1 MNFTRQQT
9 NAGLLYV
16 GTETDGVNFEIA
28 KTKTGQYELTA
39 GGEIAGTF
47 KLLKDAKA
55 EATRIEREILDAA
68 VARRKAR
75 IEASGIVPGALVEVK
90 GRKPSLG
97 PVRVKHVTASAFVE
111 LERPDGGTF
120 RREAEDLTL
129 VEPSSDPAE
138 RHAAE
143 VAADAER
150 AEITAEALATLDA
163 DIDAHN
169 AAVEARKTVRRSGEL
184 SIHRGDVVRL
194 GHREGEWTVRKLRAH
209 GRAEVERASDGEVA
223 EVPGHNIVEILETA
237 HPQPEAPVEISKAGS
252 IVAGEERIQTAGG
265 VSIGDRAEI
274 SGDDSVWTV
283 NQIIE
288 VDGGYLYR
296 LRDESR
302 PAGFRSTWRLGEEIT
317 LVSDDEVVDAEIAEF
332 SEEEILSERH
342 DSAVRFKPEQWPT
355 TPAPAEPEGLVVHHY
370 GPTVV
375 VPNEEESRTFNRTE
389 TALAAARV
397 EAEALALGDRV
408 AYSGSRGLEA
418 WTVVGRRNQ
427 GGFVSIHLRELSGTT
442 SWMTTAELA
451 SAVVDGRA
459 LLIKVAGEPVR
470 ELPLDEAGI
479 LAHVGGVLDTWATDY
494 EETIETSTEIRHGQP
509 VLSIEYAGGSYEL
522 YATRVG

>member
-1 MNFTRQQT
+1 MNFRRLTT
-9 NAGLLYV
+9 ASGLLYI

-28 KTKTGQYELTA
+28 KTKTGYELTA
-39 GGEIAGTF
+39 GGEVAGTF
-47 KLLKDAKA
+47 GRLMDAKA
-55 EATRIEREILDAA
+55 EASRIEREILDAM
-68 VARRKAR
+68 VARRKER

-120 RREAEDLTL
+120 RREASDLTL

-143 VAADAER
+143 IAADAER
-150 AEITAEALATLDA
+150 AEVTAEALATLDA

-169 AAVEARKTVRRSGEL
+169 A
-184 SIHRGDVVRL
+184 
-194 GHREGEWTVRKLRAH
+194 RA
-209 GRAEVERASDGEVA
+209 AEY
-223 EVPGHNIVEILETA
+223 T
-237 HPQPEAPVEISKAGS
+237 KAGS
-252 IVAGEERIQTAGG
+252 IVAGEERIQTAAG
-265 VSIGDRAEI
+265 VSVGDRAEI

-288 VDGGYLYR
+288 VDGDYLYR

-302 PAGFRSTWRLGEEIT
+302 PAGFRSTWRLGEELT
-317 LVSDDEVVDAEIAEF
+317 LLSDDEADAETEIAAEF

-355 TPAPAEPEGLVVHHY
+355 SPA
-370 GPTVV
+370 V
-375 VPNEEESRTFNRTE
+375 VPNEEEGRTLRE
-389 TALAAARV
+389 VEAKIAEARRQ
-397 EAEALALGDRV
+397 AEALKPGDTV
-408 AYSGSRGLEA
+408 AYVGSRGMEG
-418 WTVVGRRNQ
+418 WTVIGRRDQ
-427 GGFVSIHLRELSGTT
+427 GGFVSLHLRELSGTT
-442 SWMTTAELA
+442 SWMGAGELA
-451 SAVVDGRA
+451 SALVGGRA
-459 LLIKVAGEPVR
+459 LLIPTVPAPAA

-479 LAHVGGVLDTWATDY
+479 LRHVAGVLDTWAEEYD
-494 EETIETSTEIRHGQP
+494 ETIGTSTEIRHGQP